1 MSEFEDQEVSRLPA
15 KANEIFRN
23 LAGRLKGFRLLE
35 GLHGPDSTILFS
47 ALFRQSPA
55 PCLWLCLN
63 NRQAEKIA
71 ENLRFF
77 LPEGNEDQVLVLPG
91 SEANPYRGLSPH
103 PEIAAKRA
111 LALWRLLKKHPGF
124 IITTLASILTR
135 LPSPADF
142 QSHCIPLEVG
152 RFLPLNHLI
161 QGLRDAG
168 YVREDP
174 VSEMGEY
181 SVRGGIVDIF
191 SSAHE
196 NPVRIEFFG
205 DQIESMREFDPSTQ
219 RSIGL
224 IPSCQVV
231 PMREMILSKRE
242 ITRWHKEAPEH
253 WNEVRFAEAL
263 QEKFQFTEKH
273 ELFNGFEYVFPL
285 VVDTEHHLLE
295 FLPGSQDLRVVIPD
309 GQTFLEELDRLS
321 SNQQEAFQEQHAKG
335 ELVLPP
341 QRLFFGKKWL
351 EEVLKERQAVFIEQ
365 LSDKSHEVCRFD
377 FQVERKY
384 KGRIQDILT
393 DLSRWRDSHER
404 VVFVM
409 SSQGMAER
417 VAHLLEEYGVVS
429 HLVQRGIDEALAHPL
444 SVMQGKLS
452 EGFYSPSL
460 GLHILTQENIFEES
474 QLRVARKPAHPEIA
488 AQFLSDFRD
497 LKKGDYVVHIDH
509 GIGVFCGLERIGVGE
524 EFKEFVVLSYRNSA
538 KLYVPIDRLVLI
550 QKYSGVGGTAPKI
563 DRLGGASWEK
573 TKRHIKK
580 SMRDLAEDLL
590 KLYARREMEK
600 GYAFSTDDSL
610 SKEFEEAFEYEET
623 PDQLAAIQN
632 VKQDMEEERPMDRLI
647 CGDVGY
653 GKTEVAMRAA
663 FKAVND
669 SKQVAFLAPTTVLA
683 FQHYNTFRERCQG
696 FPVSIELLSRFRSRA
711 QLTDVLRRTSLGLVD
726 ILIGTHRL
734 LSKDVNFKD
743 LGLIVVDE
751 EQRFG
756 VTQKERLKQLR
767 TKVDVL
773 ALSATPIPRSL
784 NMSLIGLRDLS
795 IIETPPRDRLAIQT
809 VVVKFGRNIIRSAI
823 DLELKREGQ
832 VFFVHNSVE
841 TIYSIATM
849 IQEIMP
855 QARVAVA
862 HGQMREGQ
870 LERVMIDFLNYR
882 YDVLVATTIIEN
894 GLDISRA
901 NTLIVDRSDRFGL
914 AQLYQLRGRVG
925 RSSRRAYAYFM
936 IPSHEILSQDAS
948 KRLAA
953 IKEFSELGS
962 GFRIA
967 AMDLEIRGAGNLL
980 GSEQHGHMDSVG
992 FELYTKLLEQAIRE
1006 LRGEEVREEVQTN
1019 IDLRMDIQIPE
1030 HYIDDSNLR
1039 LWLYKRV
1046 SSAPDHSELESLKEE
1061 VADRFGKYPNSVSN
1075 LFGYAG
1081 LRLRAE
1087 QLKILSLERKGSRIF
1102 LKLREDTPVSREH
1115 VIDLVSRNGRLGL
1128 TPKGTMSAEIPSTLP
1143 DEVFQNVHTLLD
1155 EVAVL
1160 E

>member
-1 MSEFEDQEVSRLPA
+1 
-15 KANEIFRN
+15 
-23 LAGRLKGFRLLE
+23 
-35 GLHGPDSTILFS
+35 
-47 ALFRQSPA
+47 
-55 PCLWLCLN
+55 
-63 NRQAEKIA
+63 
-71 ENLRFF
+71 
-77 LPEGNEDQVLVLPG
+77 
-91 SEANPYRGLSPH
+91 
-103 PEIAAKRA
+103 
-111 LALWRLLKKHPGF
+111 
-124 IITTLASILTR
+124 
-135 LPSPADF
+135 
-142 QSHCIPLEVG
+142 
-152 RFLPLNHLI
+152 
-161 QGLRDAG
+161 
-168 YVREDP
+168 
-174 VSEMGEY
+174 
-181 SVRGGIVDIF
+181 
-191 SSAHE
+191 
-196 NPVRIEFFG
+196 
-205 DQIESMREFDPSTQ
+205 
-219 RSIGL
+219 
-224 IPSCQVV
+224 
-231 PMREMILSKRE
+231 
-242 ITRWHKEAPEH
+242 
-253 WNEVRFAEAL
+253 
-263 QEKFQFTEKH
+263 
-273 ELFNGFEYVFPL
+273 
-285 VVDTEHHLLE
+285 
-295 FLPGSQDLRVVIPD
+295 
-309 GQTFLEELDRLS
+309 EEL
-321 SNQQEAFQEQHAKG
+321 
-335 ELVLPP
+335 
-341 QRLFFGKKWL
+341 
-351 EEVLKERQAVFIEQ
+351 
-365 LSDKSHEVCRFD
+365 
-377 FQVERKY
+377 
-384 KGRIQDILT
+384 
-393 DLSRWRDSHER
+393 
-404 VVFVM
+404 
-409 SSQGMAER
+409 
-417 VAHLLEEYGVVS
+417 
-429 HLVQRGIDEALAHPL
+429 
-444 SVMQGKLS
+444 
-452 EGFYSPSL
+452 
-460 GLHILTQENIFEES
+460 
-474 QLRVARKPAHPEIA
+474 
-488 AQFLSDFRD
+488 
-497 LKKGDYVVHIDH
+497 
-509 GIGVFCGLERIGVGE
+509 
-524 EFKEFVVLSYRNSA
+524 KEFVVLSYRNSA
-538 KLYVPIDRLVLI
+538 KLYVPIDRLGLI
-550 QKYSGVGGTAPKI
+550 QKYSGAGGTAPKI
-563 DRLGGASWEK
+563 DRLGGVSWEK
-573 TKRHIKK
+573 TKRRIKK

-632 VKQDMEEERPMDRLI
+632 VKQDMEQERPMDRLI

-669 SKQVAFLAPTTVLA
+669 SKQVAVLAPTTVLA

-696 FPVSIELLSRFRSRA
+696 FPVSIEMLSRFKSRA
-711 QLTDVLRRTSLGLVD
+711 EQADTLRRTSLGLVD
-726 ILIGTHRL
+726 VLIGTHRL
-734 LSKDVNFKD
+734 LSKDVHFKD

-756 VTQKERLKQLR
+756 VAQKERLKQLR

-809 VVVKFGRNIIRSAI
+809 VVVKFSRSIIRSAI

-855 QARVAVA
+855 EARVAVA

-870 LERVMIDFLNYR
+870 LQKVMIDFLNYR

-925 RSSRRAYAYFM
+925 RSSRRAYAYLM
-936 IPSHEILSQDAS
+936 IPSQDFLSQDAS

-980 GSEQHGHMDSVG
+980 GSDQHGHMDVVG
-992 FELYTKLLEQAIRE
+992 FELYTKLLEQTIRE

-1046 SSAPDHSELESLKEE
+1046 SSAPDPSALESLKEE
-1061 VADRFGKYPNSVSN
+1061 VVDRFGKYPNSVSN
-1075 LFGYAG
+1075 LFGYAS

-1087 QLKILSLERKGSRIF
+1087 QLKILSLERKGSRVF
-1102 LKLREDTPVSREH
+1102 LKLREDTPISREH

-1128 TPKGTMSAEIPSTLP
+1128 TPEGTMSAEISSTLP
-1143 DEVFQNVHTLLD
+1143 DEVFQNIHALLD

>member
-1 MSEFEDQEVSRLPA
+1 MTEFEDQESSRRPA
-15 KANEIFRN
+15 NASEIFRK
-23 LAGRLKGFRLLE
+23 LAGKLKGFRLLE
-35 GLHGPDSTILFS
+35 GLHGPDSAFLFS
-47 ALFRQSPA
+47 ALSRQSPA

-77 LPEGNEDQVLVLPG
+77 LPQGNEDQVLVLPG

-111 LALWRLLKKHPGF
+111 LALWRLLKNHSGF
-124 IITTLASILTR
+124 LVTTLASILTR

-142 QSHCIPLEVG
+142 QSHCISLEVG

-161 QGLRDAG
+161 QGLQDTG

-174 VSEMGEY
+174 VSEVGEY
-181 SVRGGIVDIF
+181 SIRGGIVDIF

-231 PMREMILSKRE
+231 PMREMILTERE
-242 ITRWHKEAPEH
+242 IAQWHKEAPEH

-263 QEKFQFTEKH
+263 QEKFQFTENR

-295 FLPGSQDLRVVIPD
+295 FFPGSQDLRVVISD
-309 GQTFLEELDRLS
+309 GQGFLEELDRLS
-321 SNQQEAFQEQHAKG
+321 SSHQEAFQEQHSKG

-351 EEVLKERQAVFIEQ
+351 EEVLEERQAVFIEQ
-365 LSDKSHEVCRFD
+365 LSDKPHEVCRFD

-393 DLSRWRDSHER
+393 DLSRWQDSHER

-429 HLVQRGIDEALAHPL
+429 HFVQKGIDEALAHPL

-452 EGFYSPSL
+452 EGFYSASL
-460 GLHILTQENIFEES
+460 GLHILTQENFFEES

-509 GIGVFCGLERIGVGE
+509 GIGVFLGLERIGVGE
-524 EFKEFVVLSYRNSA
+524 ELKEFVVLSYRNSA
-538 KLYVPIDRLVLI
+538 KLYVPIDRLGLI
-550 QKYSGVGGTAPKI
+550 QKYSGAGGTAPKI
-563 DRLGGASWEK
+563 DRLGGVSWEK
-573 TKRHIKK
+573 TKRRIKK

-632 VKQDMEEERPMDRLI
+632 VKQDMEQERPMDRLI

-669 SKQVAFLAPTTVLA
+669 SKQVAVLAPTTVLA

-696 FPVSIELLSRFRSRA
+696 FPVSIEMLSRFKSRA
-711 QLTDVLRRTSLGLVD
+711 EQADTLRRTSLGLVD
-726 ILIGTHRL
+726 VLIGTHRL
-734 LSKDVNFKD
+734 LSKDVHFKD

-756 VTQKERLKQLR
+756 VAQKERLKQLR

-809 VVVKFGRNIIRSAI
+809 VVVKFSRSIIRSAI

-855 QARVAVA
+855 EARVAVA

-870 LERVMIDFLNYR
+870 LQKVMIDFLNYR

-925 RSSRRAYAYFM
+925 RSSRRAYAYLM
-936 IPSHEILSQDAS
+936 IPSQDFLSQEAS

-980 GSEQHGHMDSVG
+980 GSDQHGHMDVVG
-992 FELYTKLLEQAIRE
+992 FELYTKLLEQTIRE

-1046 SSAPDHSELESLKEE
+1046 SSAPDPSALESLKEE
-1061 VADRFGKYPNSVSN
+1061 VVDRFGKYPNSVSN
-1075 LFGYAG
+1075 LFGYAS
-1081 LRLRAE
+1081 LRLRTE
-1087 QLKILSLERKGSRIF
+1087 QLKILSLERKGSRVF
-1102 LKLREDTPVSREH
+1102 LKLREDTPISREH

-1128 TPKGTMSAEIPSTLP
+1128 TPEGTMSAEISSTLP
-1143 DEVFQNVHTLLD
+1143 DEVFQNIHALLD